1 MSNET
6 AAKAGWSIRSG
17 VRVVRLRPPVYTVPL
32 DRAPRARTFAIEFI
46 MNQSLPALLAVPFL
60 TLCSCS
66 GEVQPPAASKASN
79 GPESRE
85 AKPVASAPSSAA
97 AAPAAAA
104 PAGAATAVATKAPGT
119 EAASPANARKGGKRA
134 QGADDN
140 RLDSQYDLSK
150 VKLDEG
156 AVDDHGHDH
165 DHGEPHLAQQD
176 GSSLMPASQAQQNK
190 GRFELAD
197 GAQQTWDFGKLRQG
211 ESASYEF
218 AFFSKGEDPLVI
230 TGVKPSC
237 GCTKAEIALLAEDGT
252 KKPYVKGDP
261 IAVGQKF
268 VLESEIST
276 DGKPAG
282 PFNAQ
287 ISLYG
292 NDVRGTFNVRLT
304 ADIEP
309 VLTITPSPT
318 VFFGHLTTADKV
330 EETVTVTST
339 RGEHFY
345 LNVGQETIQEPVK
358 IDYVA
363 KDPDAEG
370 RSNEWTIHI
379 AFGPNAQIGMRTYP
393 IMFRTDLPIAHPR
406 FPTKDGP
413 PPMHSFML
421 NVQAQVS
428 GMVSAEPSFLT
439 FGMVRP
445 GEPLERSLRLQ
456 CHDDFMLRGDMAF
469 VLEGLQGQEL
479 PFKDAFGV
487 AIEPDADGKAANVKV
502 QLKGMP
508 QDTNGSFGGVLRLK
522 VGHPYMDE
530 VQVRFSGVCR
540 PALPQA
546 TVPQPG
552 QQKPQ

>member
-1 MSNET
+1 
-6 AAKAGWSIRSG
+6 
-17 VRVVRLRPPVYTVPL
+17 
-32 DRAPRARTFAIEFI
+32 

-60 TLCSCS
+60 ALCSC
-66 GEVQPPAASKASN
+66 GEGKPPAAPNASN
-79 GPESRE
+79 GSVKME
-85 AKPVASAPSSAA
+85 AKSAQASPTDAA
-97 AAPAAAA
+97 AAVTPGA
-104 PAGAATAVATKAPGT
+104 PVAKAKAPKAEPG
-119 EAASPANARKGGKRA
+119 ASSPNARKGGKRA
-134 QGADDN
+134 QGAADN
-140 RLDSQYDLSK
+140 KLESQYDLSK
-150 VKLDEG
+150 VKVED
-156 AVDDHGHDH
+156 APDGHEH
-165 DHGEPHLAQQD
+165 EEPQLTPQD
-176 GSSLMPASQAQQNK
+176 GSSLLPAAQAQQNK
-190 GRFELAD
+190 GRFELAE
-197 GAQQTWDFGKLRQG
+197 GVQQTWDFGKLRQG
-211 ESASYEF
+211 ESASYDF
-218 AFFSKGEDPLVI
+218 PFVSKGEDALVV

-237 GCTKAEIALLAEDGT
+237 GCTKAEIAILADDGT

-261 IAVGQKF
+261 IPVGQKF

-309 VLTITPSPT
+309 VLTVTPSST
-318 VFFGHLTTADKV
+318 VFFGHITTADKV
-330 EETVTVTST
+330 EETVNVATT
-339 RGEHFY
+339 RGEPF
-345 LNVGQETIQEPVK
+345 LLAVGQESIQEPVK
-358 IDYVA
+358 VDYTA

-370 RSNEWTIHI
+370 RANQWTIHVS
-379 AFGPNAQIGMRTYP
+379 FGPNAQIGMRTYP

-406 FPTKDGP
+406 FPVKDGP

-456 CHDDFMLRGDMAF
+456 CHDDFKLRGDMPF

-479 PFKDAFGV
+479 PFKDSFAV
-487 AIEPDADGKAANVKV
+487 AIEPDEDGKAANVKV

-508 QDTNGSFGGVLRLK
+508 ADTNGSFGGVLRLK

-530 VQVRFSGVCR
+530 VQIRFSGVCR

-546 TVPQPG
+546 TVPQPTQPGG
-552 QQKPQ
+552 QQQQKAQ